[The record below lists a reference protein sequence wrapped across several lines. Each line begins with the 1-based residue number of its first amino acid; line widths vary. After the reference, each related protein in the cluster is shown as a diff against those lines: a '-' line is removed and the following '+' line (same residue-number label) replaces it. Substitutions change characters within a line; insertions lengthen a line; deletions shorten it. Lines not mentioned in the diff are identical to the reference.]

1 MATLATSDTLRDIL
15 TVTDGD
21 GAADAAYS
29 RTSARS
35 AEGVPGSHP
44 LDTSGGDARAFTG
57 TRKRKAVAK
66 ETERGH
72 RPAIDN
78 ESEHVPQNASAGEDK
93 VPLGAAAK
101 LLDRA
106 RRFLPASDGPVEAS
120 SDLVAEDLTDWLI
133 VLAWEAISTA
143 VAESASAVSGKAK
156 LRLMAWLLCD
166 ACGHEG
172 PVLERSDAE
181 AAGKRL
187 QRQAE
192 RVRATAEVA
201 KVKAAR
207 LRDKAVTVV
216 ANDKTLTA
224 ELPATL
230 AAIEAEL
237 QVALALPRAEVY
249 VHFPE
254 LVREL
259 PAAAAPSVE
268 HVDRDREFQISRSL
282 SIQLGSD
289 GCEFA
294 RDFATRPRPELI
306 RELQQDDDWD
316 DDRLLSA
323 LPHVFALA
331 ATLLRREQVQTEKLR
346 EDNERLRKKL
356 SAAESEIEELWTD
369 KSVLVGT
376 VDGMREVNHD
386 LLAVLQEMAAPCAG
400 CRERC
405 ESFSD

>member
-1 MATLATSDTLRDIL
+1 M
-15 TVTDGD
+15 
-21 GAADAAYS
+21 
-29 RTSARS
+29 
-35 AEGVPGSHP
+35 
-44 LDTSGGDARAFTG
+44 
-57 TRKRKAVAK
+57 
-66 ETERGH
+66 
-72 RPAIDN
+72 
-78 ESEHVPQNASAGEDK
+78 
-93 VPLGAAAK
+93 PLGAAAK

-172 PVLERSDAE
+172 PVLEKSDAE

-207 LRDKAVTVV
+207 LRDEAVTVA

-249 VHFPE
+249 VNFPE

-282 SIQLGSD
+282 SIRLGSD

-294 RDFATRPRPELI
+294 RDFATRPRPELT